1 MLFQLWGIIRWLI
14 GVDGID
20 VSATDSEMIVYLI
33 VSIAGLAFFGA
44 GVSKAV
50 KG

>member
-1 MLFQLWGIIRWLI
+1 MLFSLLGIILLLI
-14 GVDGID
+14 GLDGID
-20 VSATDSEMIVYLI
+20 TSATDGEMIVYLI